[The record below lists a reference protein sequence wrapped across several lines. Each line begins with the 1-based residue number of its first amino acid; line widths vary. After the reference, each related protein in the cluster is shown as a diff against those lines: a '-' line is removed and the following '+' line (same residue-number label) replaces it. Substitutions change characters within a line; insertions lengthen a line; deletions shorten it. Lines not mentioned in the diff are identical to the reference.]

1 MHNQRSAIIMLS
13 PLIPDIKHPKWA
25 IVVKLLEIIAS
36 PRANKIAGRLKI
48 YDVNNFL
55 LSMKVLILSDLFER
69 DISRLVL
76 EINGNKELKKL
87 LRIDSKIKANE
98 IYRMQS
104 NLDYEL
110 IYLFLKHLFQP
121 RKRLRDKKSETIII
135 DTSSIV
141 IDLNMW
147 RNKHRIGKQGKRYKY
162 SYGPSIG
169 YYVGFKLIL
178 AINQENELL
187 GFEIFKNSPNDAKL
201 LLPFLEK
208 LIRAR
213 IIKSE
218 DIIVC
223 DKGFTSK
230 KNYQTIIN
238 RFNVVPIIYPRKNT
252 NLDKII
258 KNLNPP
264 LDLFFTKK
272 YNKPIWKRTVA
283 AFKKLIHNWEDFK
296 IIRSN
301 IEDFFNIAK
310 NVLGMNRN
318 HQYTK
323 VSIEKRV
330 ARIIF
335 LTQKLIYL
343 LDDLNIDKRA
353 IPYW

>member
-1 MHNQRSAIIMLS
+1 MLS
-13 PLIPDIKHPKWA
+13 PLIPDIRHPKWA
-25 IVVKLLEIIAS
+25 IVLKILEIVAS
-36 PRANKIAGRLKI
+36 PRARKIAGRLKI
-48 YDVNNFL
+48 YDKRNFL
-55 LSMKVLILSDLFER
+55 LSIKVLILSDLFER
-69 DISRLVL
+69 DISNLVS
-76 EINGNKELKKL
+76 EINENIELKRFL
-87 LRIDSKIKANE
+87 GIDRNINANE
-98 IYRMQS
+98 VYKMQS
-104 NLDYEL
+104 NIDFDL
-110 IYLFLKHLFQP
+110 IFQFLRTLFQP
-121 RKRLRDKKSETIII
+121 KKRLRNKKVETIII

-147 RNKHRIGKQGKRYKY
+147 RNRYKIGKEDKKYKY

-178 AINQENELL
+178 AINQDNELL
-187 GFEIFKNSPNDAKL
+187 GFEIFNDSPNDSKL
-201 LLPFLEK
+201 LIPFLDK
-208 LIRAR
+208 LYRTG

-218 DIIVC
+218 DLIIC

-238 RFNVVPIIYPRKNT
+238 RFNIVPIIYPRKNT

-258 KNLNPP
+258 NTLNPP
-264 LDLFFTKK
+264 LDVFFAKK
-272 YNKPIWKRTVA
+272 YNLSIWKRVTTN
-283 AFKKLIHNWEDFK
+283 FKNLIYNWQNFK

-310 NVLGMNRN
+310 NFLGMNRN

-335 LTQKLIYL
+335 LTQTLIRL
-343 LDDLNIDKRA
+343 LDELNIDKKA

>member
-1 MHNQRSAIIMLS
+1 MLY
-13 PLIPDIKHPKWA
+13 PLIHDIWHPKWA
-25 IVVKLLEIIAS
+25 IVIKLLEIIAW
-36 PRANKIAGRLKI
+36 PRASKIAGRLKI

-55 LSMKVLILSDLFER
+55 ISIKVLILSDLFER
-69 DISRLVL
+69 DISKLVS
-76 EINGNKELKKL
+76 EINDNIELKRL
-87 LRIDSKIKANE
+87 LRINSKLKANE
-98 IYRMQS
+98 IYKMQS
-104 NLDYEL
+104 NLDYDL
-110 IYLFLKHLFQP
+110 IYLFLKRLFQP
-121 RKRLRDKKSETIII
+121 RKRLRNRKAETIII

-147 RNKHRIGKQGKRYKY
+147 RNKHKIGKANKKYKY

-178 AINQENELL
+178 AINQDNELL
-187 GFEIFKNSPNDAKL
+187 GFEIFKDSPNDSKL
-201 LLPFLEK
+201 LIPFIEK
-208 LIRAR
+208 LFRAR

-218 DIIVC
+218 DVIVC

-230 KNYQTIIN
+230 ANYQIIIN

-258 KNLNPP
+258 RDLNPP
-264 LDLFFTKK
+264 LELFFVKK
-272 YNKPIWKRTVA
+272 YKMAIWKRTVA
-283 AFKKLIHNWEDFK
+283 AFKKLIYKWEDFK
-296 IIRSN
+296 TIRSN

-310 NVLGMNRN
+310 NFLGMNRN

-335 LTQKLIYL
+335 LTQKLIHL
-343 LDDLNIDKRA
+343 LDELNIEKRA

>member
-1 MHNQRSAIIMLS
+1 MLNGY
-13 PLIPDIKHPKWA
+13 PLPIENSEEP
-25 IVVKLLEIIAS
+25 IIAS
-36 PRANKIAGRLKI
+36 PRASKIAVRLKI
-48 YDVNNFL
+48 YDINNFL
-55 LSMKVLILSDLFER
+55 LSIKILILSDLFER
-69 DISRLVL
+69 DISKLVA
-76 EINGNKELKKL
+76 EINENYELKKL
-87 LRIDSKIKANE
+87 LRIDSTIKANE
-98 IYRMQS
+98 IYKIQS
-104 NLDYEL
+104 NIDYDL
-110 IYLFLKHLFQP
+110 IFLFLKSVFQP
-121 RKRLRDKKSETIII
+121 RRKLRIKKAETIII

-147 RNKHRIGKQGKRYKY
+147 RNRYKIGKVDKKYKY
-162 SYGPSIG
+162 SYCPSIG

-178 AINQENELL
+178 AINQNNELL
-187 GFEIFKNSPNDAKL
+187 GFEIFKDSPNDSKL
-201 LLPFLEK
+201 LISFVEK
-208 LIRAR
+208 LYRSR

-218 DIIVC
+218 DIIIC
-223 DKGFTSK
+223 DRGFTSK

-238 RFNVVPIIYPRKNT
+238 RFNVIPIIYPRKNT

-258 KNLNPP
+258 RNLNPP
-264 LDLFFTKK
+264 LDIFFAKK
-272 YNKPIWKRTVA
+272 YNLAIWKRAVA
-283 AFKKLIHNWEDFK
+283 TFKNLIYNWENFK

-310 NVLGMNRN
+310 NFLGMNRN

-343 LDDLNIDKRA
+343 LDELNIEKRA

>member
-1 MHNQRSAIIMLS
+1 MLS
-13 PLIPDIKHPKWA
+13 PLIPDIRHPKWA
-25 IVVKLLEIIAS
+25 IVLKILEIVAS
-36 PRANKIAGRLKI
+36 PRARKIAGRLKI
-48 YDVNNFL
+48 YDKSNFL
-55 LSMKVLILSDLFER
+55 LSIKVLILSDLFER
-69 DISRLVL
+69 DISNLVS
-76 EINGNKELKKL
+76 EINENIELKRFL
-87 LRIDSKIKANE
+87 GIDRKINANE
-98 IYRMQS
+98 VYKMQS
-104 NLDYEL
+104 NIDFDL
-110 IYLFLKHLFQP
+110 IFQFLRTLFQP
-121 RKRLRDKKSETIII
+121 RKRLRNKKVESIII
-135 DTSSIV
+135 DTSSVV

-147 RNKHRIGKQGKRYKY
+147 RNRYKIGKEDKKYKY

-178 AINQENELL
+178 AINQDNELL
-187 GFEIFKNSPNDAKL
+187 GFEIFNDSPNDSKL
-201 LLPFLEK
+201 LIPFLDK
-208 LIRAR
+208 LYRTG

-218 DIIVC
+218 DLIIC

-238 RFNVVPIIYPRKNT
+238 RFNIVPIIYPRKNT

-258 KNLNPP
+258 NTLNPP
-264 LDLFFTKK
+264 LDVFFAKK
-272 YNKPIWKRTVA
+272 YNLSIWKRVTTN
-283 AFKKLIHNWEDFK
+283 FKKLIYNWETFK

-310 NVLGMNRN
+310 NFLGMNRN

-335 LTQKLIYL
+335 LTQTLIRL
-343 LDDLNIDKRA
+343 LDELNIDKKA

>member
-1 MHNQRSAIIMLS
+1 MLS
-13 PLIPDIKHPKWA
+13 PLIPDIRHPKWA

-36 PRANKIAGRLKI
+36 PRASKIAGRLKI

-55 LSMKVLILSDLFER
+55 VSIKVLILSDLFER
-69 DISRLVL
+69 DISKLVS
-76 EINGNKELKKL
+76 EINDNIELKRL
-87 LRIDSKIKANE
+87 LRIDSELKAND
-98 IYRMQS
+98 IYKMQS
-104 NLDYEL
+104 NIDYDL
-110 IYLFLKHLFQP
+110 IYLFLKRLFQP
-121 RKRLRDKKSETIII
+121 RKKLRNRKAETVII

-147 RNKHRIGKQGKRYKY
+147 RNRHKIGKVDKKYKY

-178 AINQENELL
+178 AINQDNELL
-187 GFEIFKNSPNDAKL
+187 GFEIFKDSPNDSKL
-201 LLPFLEK
+201 LIPFIEK
-208 LIRAR
+208 LFRAR
-213 IIKSE
+213 IIKSG
-218 DIIVC
+218 DVIVC

-230 KNYQTIIN
+230 ANYQIIIN

-258 KNLNPP
+258 RNLNPP
-264 LDLFFTKK
+264 LELFFTKK
-272 YNKPIWKRTVA
+272 YNMAIWKRTVA
-283 AFKKLIHNWEDFK
+283 AFKKMIYKWEDFK
-296 IIRSN
+296 TIRSN

-310 NVLGMNRN
+310 NFLGMNRN

-323 VSIEKRV
+323 VSIEKRA

-335 LTQKLIYL
+335 LTQKVIYL
-343 LDDLNIDKRA
+343 LDELNIEKRA

>member
-1 MHNQRSAIIMLS
+1 MLS
-13 PLIPDIKHPKWA
+13 PLIPDIRHPKWV
-25 IVVKLLEIIAS
+25 IVIKLLEIIAS

-48 YDVNNFL
+48 YDKNNFL
-55 LSMKVLILSDLFER
+55 LSIKILVLSDLFER
-69 DISRLVL
+69 DISRLVS
-76 EINGNKELKKL
+76 EINENIGLKRL
-87 LRIDSKIKANE
+87 LGIDSKVNADE
-98 IYRMQS
+98 IYKIQS
-104 NLDYEL
+104 NLDYES
-110 IYLFLKHLFQP
+110 IFRFLKRLFQP
-121 RKRLRDKKSETIII
+121 RKRLRDKKVETIII

-147 RNKHRIGKQGKRYKY
+147 RNRYKIGKGDKKYKY
-162 SYGPSIG
+162 SYCPSIG

-178 AINQENELL
+178 AINQDNELL
-187 GFEIFKNSPNDAKL
+187 GFEIFNNSPNDSKL
-201 LLPFLEK
+201 LIPFLEK
-208 LIRAR
+208 LYRFR

-218 DIIVC
+218 DIIIC

-230 KNYQTIIN
+230 KNYQVIIN

-258 KNLNPP
+258 HNLNPP
-264 LDLFFTKK
+264 LDLFFGKK
-272 YNKPIWKRTVA
+272 YNLAIWKRIVV
-283 AFKKLIHNWEDFK
+283 AFKKLIYKWEDFK

-310 NVLGMNRN
+310 NFLGMNRN

-323 VSIEKRV
+323 ISVEKRV

>member
-1 MHNQRSAIIMLS
+1 MLS
-13 PLIPDIKHPKWA
+13 PLIPDIRHPKWI
-25 IVVKLLEIIAS
+25 IVVKILEIIAS
-36 PRANKIAGRLKI
+36 PRARKIAGRLKI
-48 YDVNNFL
+48 SDVNNFL
-55 LSMKVLILSDLFER
+55 LAIKILVLSDLFER
-69 DISRLVL
+69 DVSKLVS
-76 EINGNKELKKL
+76 EINDNSDLKKL
-87 LRIDSKIKANE
+87 LGTELKLKASE
-98 IYRMQS
+98 IYKLQS
-104 NLDYEL
+104 NLDYNL
-110 IYLFLKHLFQP
+110 IFQFLKRVFQP
-121 RKRLRDKKSETIII
+121 RTRLRNKKQEIIII

-147 RNKHRIGKQGKRYKY
+147 RNRHKIGKIDKRYKY

-178 AINQENELL
+178 AINQDNELL
-187 GFEIFKNSPNDAKL
+187 GFEIFKDSPNDSKL
-201 LLPFLEK
+201 LLPFIEK
-208 LIRAR
+208 LFRAR

-218 DIIVC
+218 DIIIC

-230 KNYQTIIN
+230 ANYQIIIN

-258 KNLNPP
+258 RELNPP

-272 YNKPIWKRTVA
+272 YNMDIWKRTVA
-283 AFKKLIHNWEDFK
+283 VFKKLILKWEDFK

-310 NVLGMNRN
+310 NFLGMNRN

-343 LDDLNIDKRA
+343 LDELNIEKRA

>member
-1 MHNQRSAIIMLS
+1 MLS
-13 PLIPDIKHPKWA
+13 PLIPDIRHPKWA

-36 PRANKIAGRLKI
+36 PKARKIAGRLKI
-48 YDVNNFL
+48 SDVNNFL
-55 LSMKVLILSDLFER
+55 TSIKVLILADLFER
-69 DISRLVL
+69 DISRLVS
-76 EINGNKELKKL
+76 EINYNAELKKL
-87 LRIDSKIKANE
+87 LGIDSELKASE
-98 IYRMQS
+98 IYKLQS
-104 NLDYEL
+104 NLDYNL
-110 IYLFLKHLFQP
+110 IYQFLKHSFQP
-121 RKRLRDKKSETIII
+121 KKRIRNKKQESIII

-147 RNKHRIGKQGKRYKY
+147 RNRHKIGKDNKKYKY

-178 AINQENELL
+178 AINQDNELL
-187 GFEIFKNSPNDAKL
+187 GFEIFKDSPNDSKL
-201 LLPFLEK
+201 LIPFVEK
-208 LIRAR
+208 LFRSR
-213 IIKSE
+213 IIKPG
-218 DIIVC
+218 DIIIC

-230 KNYQTIIN
+230 ANYQTIIN
-238 RFNVVPIIYPRKNT
+238 RFNVIPIIYPRKNT

-258 KNLNPP
+258 RDLNPP
-264 LDLFFTKK
+264 LELFFAKK
-272 YNKPIWKRTVA
+272 YNMPIWKGVVA
-283 AFKKLIHNWEDFK
+283 NFKKLIYNWEDFK
-296 IIRSN
+296 VIRSN

-310 NVLGMNRN
+310 NFLSMDRN

-343 LDDLNIDKRA
+343 LDELNIDKRA

>member
-1 MHNQRSAIIMLS
+1 MLS
-13 PLIPDIKHPKWA
+13 PLIPDIKHPKWN
-25 IVVKLLEIIAS
+25 IVAKLLEIIAS
-36 PRANKIAGRLKI
+36 PRARKIAGRLEI
-48 YDVNNFL
+48 SDVNNFL
-55 LSMKVLILSDLFER
+55 LSIKVLILSDLFER
-69 DISRLVL
+69 DVSKLVS
-76 EINGNKELKKL
+76 EINDNSELKKL
-87 LRIDSKIKANE
+87 IGTDLDLKAIE
-98 IYRMQS
+98 IYRLQS
-104 NLDYEL
+104 NLDYNL
-110 IYLFLKHLFQP
+110 IYQFLRHVFQP
-121 RKRLRDKKSETIII
+121 RKRLRDKKPETIII

-147 RNKHRIGKQGKRYKY
+147 RNRYKIGKADKKYKY

-178 AINQENELL
+178 AINQNSELL
-187 GFEIFKNSPNDAKL
+187 GFEIFKDSPNDSKML
-201 LLPFLEK
+201 IPFLEK
-208 LIRAR
+208 LFKSR

-218 DIIVC
+218 DIIIC

-230 KNYQTIIN
+230 ANYQTIIN

-258 KNLNPP
+258 RDINPP

-272 YNKPIWKRTVA
+272 YNMRIWKRAVA
-283 AFKKLIHNWEDFK
+283 NFKKLINNWEYFK
-296 IIRSN
+296 AIRSN

-310 NVLGMNRN
+310 NFLGLNRN

-335 LTQKLIYL
+335 LTEKLIHL
-343 LDDLNIDKRA
+343 LDELNIDKRA

>member
-1 MHNQRSAIIMLS
+1 MLS
-13 PLIPDIKHPKWA
+13 PLIPDIRHPKWA
-25 IVVKLLEIIAS
+25 IVLKILEIVAS
-36 PRANKIAGRLKI
+36 PRARKIAGRLKI
-48 YDVNNFL
+48 YDKNNFL
-55 LSMKVLILSDLFER
+55 LSIKVLILSDLFER
-69 DISRLVL
+69 DISNLVS
-76 EINGNKELKKL
+76 EINENIELKRFL
-87 LRIDSKIKANE
+87 GIDRKINANE
-98 IYRMQS
+98 IYKMQS
-104 NLDYEL
+104 NIDFDL
-110 IYLFLKHLFQP
+110 IFQFLRTLFQP
-121 RKRLRDKKSETIII
+121 RRRLRNRKVETIII
-135 DTSSIV
+135 DTSSIA

-147 RNKHRIGKQGKRYKY
+147 RNRYKIGKEDKKYKY

-178 AINQENELL
+178 AINQDNELL
-187 GFEIFKNSPNDAKL
+187 GLEIFNNSPNDSKL
-201 LLPFLEK
+201 LIPFIDK
-208 LIRAR
+208 LYRSG

-218 DIIVC
+218 DLIIC

-238 RFNVVPIIYPRKNT
+238 RFNIVPIIYPRKNT

-258 KNLNPP
+258 NTLNPP
-264 LDLFFTKK
+264 LDVFFAKK
-272 YNKPIWKRTVA
+272 YNLSIWKRVTTN
-283 AFKKLIHNWEDFK
+283 FRKLIYNWETFK

-310 NVLGMNRN
+310 NFLGMNRN

-335 LTQKLIYL
+335 LTQTLIRL
-343 LDDLNIDKRA
+343 LDELNIDKKA

>member
-1 MHNQRSAIIMLS
+1 MLS
-13 PLIPDIKHPKWA
+13 PLIPDIRHPKWV
-25 IVVKLLEIIAS
+25 IVIKLLEIIAS

-48 YDVNNFL
+48 YDKDNFL
-55 LSMKVLILSDLFER
+55 LSIKILVLSDLFER
-69 DISRLVL
+69 DISRLVS
-76 EINGNKELKKL
+76 EINENIGLKRL
-87 LRIDSKIKANE
+87 LGIDSKVNADE
-98 IYRMQS
+98 IYKIQS
-104 NLDYEL
+104 NLDYES
-110 IYLFLKHLFQP
+110 IFRFLKRLFQP
-121 RKRLRDKKSETIII
+121 RKRLRDKKVETIII

-147 RNKHRIGKQGKRYKY
+147 RNRYKIGKGDKKYKY
-162 SYGPSIG
+162 SYCPSIG

-178 AINQENELL
+178 AINQDNELL
-187 GFEIFKNSPNDAKL
+187 GFEIFNNSPNDSKL
-201 LLPFLEK
+201 LIPFLEK
-208 LIRAR
+208 LYRSR

-218 DIIVC
+218 DIIIC

-230 KNYQTIIN
+230 KNYQVIIN

-258 KNLNPP
+258 HNLNPP
-264 LDLFFTKK
+264 LDLFFGKK
-272 YNKPIWKRTVA
+272 YNLAIWKRTVV
-283 AFKKLIHNWEDFK
+283 AFKKLIYRWEDFK
-296 IIRSN
+296 ITRSN

-310 NVLGMNRN
+310 NFLGMNRN

-323 VSIEKRV
+323 ISVEKRV

>member
-1 MHNQRSAIIMLS
+1 MLS
-13 PLIPDIKHPKWA
+13 PLIPDIRHPKWV

-48 YDVNNFL
+48 YDKDKFL
-55 LSMKVLILSDLFER
+55 LSIKVLILSDLFER
-69 DISRLVL
+69 DVSRLVS
-76 EINGNKELKKL
+76 EINENISLK
-87 LRIDSKIKANE
+87 RILGINSRVKADE
-98 IYRMQS
+98 IYKMQS

-110 IYLFLKHLFQP
+110 IFTFFKRLFQP
-121 RKRLRDKKSETIII
+121 RKRLRDKKVETVII

-147 RNKHRIGKQGKRYKY
+147 RNRYRIGKEDKEYKY

-178 AINQENELL
+178 AINQDNELL
-187 GFEIFKNSPNDAKL
+187 GFEIFKNSPNDSKML
-201 LLPFLEK
+201 IPFLDK
-208 LIRAR
+208 LYRSR

-218 DIIVC
+218 DIIIC

-230 KNYQTIIN
+230 NNYQTIIN
-238 RFNVVPIIYPRKNT
+238 RFNIVPIIYPRKNT
-252 NLDKII
+252 NLEKII
-258 KNLNPP
+258 HNLNPP
-264 LDLFFTKK
+264 LDLFFGKK
-272 YNKPIWKRTVA
+272 YNLAIWKRTVV
-283 AFKKLIHNWEDFK
+283 AFKKLIYEWETFK

-310 NVLGMNRN
+310 NFLGMNRN

-335 LTQKLIYL
+335 LTQTLIYL